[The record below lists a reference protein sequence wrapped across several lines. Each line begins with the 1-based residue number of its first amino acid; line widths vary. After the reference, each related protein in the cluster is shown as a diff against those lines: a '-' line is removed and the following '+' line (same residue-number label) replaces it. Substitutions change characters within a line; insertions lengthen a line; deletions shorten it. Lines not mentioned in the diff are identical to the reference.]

1 LERVSRLAATVTR
14 YDAGFSRAGR
24 SSCDQNFPGMAQK
37 DLKLNLQSSHDA
49 LSEVVAD
56 LKSAL
61 EKADELEEEGA
72 RTPVPSGELERIIAQ
87 CQAVQRK
94 LDQWQARL

>member
-1 LERVSRLAATVTR
+1 M
-14 YDAGFSRAGR
+14 G
-24 SSCDQNFPGMAQK
+24 QK

-49 LSEVVAD
+49 IKEVVAD

-61 EKADELEEEGA
+61 EQAEEIEEDGL